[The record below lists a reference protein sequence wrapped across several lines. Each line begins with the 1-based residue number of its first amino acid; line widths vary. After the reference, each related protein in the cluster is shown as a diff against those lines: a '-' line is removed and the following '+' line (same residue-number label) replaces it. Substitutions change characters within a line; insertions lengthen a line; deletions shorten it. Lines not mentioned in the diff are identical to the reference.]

1 MSTQAAA
8 TVRRGADTAEQIGQ
22 LQPQPGTRRSCGHAR
37 RGTDAPAML
46 KANRPI
52 GDAIKFSK
60 AGAGSGSKWE
70 AKRTGE
76 NHYE

>member
-1 MSTQAAA
+1 
-8 TVRRGADTAEQIGQ
+8 
-22 LQPQPGTRRSCGHAR
+22 
-37 RGTDAPAML
+37 ML